1 VSVNSASVFLAALV
15 TALATGL
22 GALPFFFV
30 RSLGRTWLGVSNAA
44 AAGFMLSASGV
55 LAWEGG
61 SRGILRLLVGFALG
75 AALIV
80 ITRKLLHEHEGFHIA
95 GLGGADAFKAL
106 TIIAVMTIHSVSEGA
121 GVGVS
126 FGGGS
131 ELGLFIT
138 AAIAVHNIPEG
149 LAISLVLVPRG
160 TRPIAA
166 AWWSVFSSLPQPLLA
181 VPAFLFVE
189 AFRRFLP
196 VGFGFAAGAMTWL
209 VFSELVPEARVATSR
224 RAVAVTGA
232 GAFIVMTALQL
243 LLSRA

>member
-1 VSVNSASVFLAALV
+1 VHVDALSVFIAALV

-22 GALPFFFV
+22 GAAPFFAA
-30 RSLGRTWLGVSNAA
+30 RTVSRRWLGLANAC

-61 SRGILRLLVGFALG
+61 RRGAWRLVGGIALG
-75 AALIV
+75 CALIV
-80 ITRKLLHEHEGFHIA
+80 ATRRALRAHGEFRFG
-95 GLGGADAFKAL
+95 GLGGVDARKAVA
-106 TIIAVMTIHSVSEGA
+106 IIVVMTIHSLTEGA

-131 ELGLFIT
+131 ELGVFIT
-138 AAIAVHNIPEG
+138 AAIAIHNIPEG

-160 TRPIAA
+160 ARPISA

-189 AFRRFLP
+189 AFRPWLP
-196 VGFGFAAGAMTWL
+196 VGFGFAAGAMAWL
-209 VFSELVPEARVATSR
+209 VFSELVPDALSETPRRPVA
-224 RAVAVTGA
+224 AVVTA
-232 GAFIVMTALQL
+232 ALVAMTALQL
-243 LLSRA
+243 LLLRA